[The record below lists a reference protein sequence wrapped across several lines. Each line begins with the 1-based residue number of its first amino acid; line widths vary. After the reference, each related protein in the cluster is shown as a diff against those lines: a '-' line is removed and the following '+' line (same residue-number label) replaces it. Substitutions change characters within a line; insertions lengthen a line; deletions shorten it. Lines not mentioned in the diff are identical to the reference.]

1 MHFSPCSRGRL
12 TERDLG
18 RFPGDT
24 LFDRLGRAVCGAGS
38 LPRKELYEA
47 WAVARRVRRLFRGGR
62 VVDLGGGHG
71 LLAHIMLL
79 LDDSSAD
86 ALVVDI
92 AAPPSA
98 AKVQAAIEAAWPR
111 LAGRISRAPGRLE
124 EVEIAASDVVVSSHA
139 CGSLTDRVLE
149 RAVSGRARVGVL
161 PCCHDLDTGNQG
173 GLGGWIDG
181 PLAVDIVRAT
191 RLREHGYR
199 VWTQTISSDIT
210 PKNRLLLGAPAA
222 DR

>member
-1 MHFSPCSRGRL
+1 
-12 TERDLG
+12 
-18 RFPGDT
+18 
-24 LFDRLGRAVCGAGS
+24 
-38 LPRKELYEA
+38 
-47 WAVARRVRRLFRGGR
+47 
-62 VVDLGGGHG
+62 
-71 LLAHIMLL
+71 MLL
-79 LDDSSAD
+79 LDDSSPE

-92 AAPPSA
+92 AAPRSA

-111 LAGRISRAPGRLE
+111 LAGRISRASGRLE
-124 EVEIAASDVVVSSHA
+124 EVEIAGSDVVVSSHA

-161 PCCHDLDTGNQG
+161 PCCHDLDTANQG
-173 GLGGWIDG
+173 GLGGWVDG

-210 PKNRLLLGAPAA
+210 PKNRLLLGAPGA